1 MKGMRS
7 RILIL
12 AGAIF
17 AYLFLLL
24 PLFVVIGASLDSGA
38 QAYFRFPPQEIS
50 LRWYVEL
57 PAKYWASLGL
67 SFALAFTAG
76 VFAIVV
82 GALAALGIARGSR
95 RGSVALETYFR
106 FPLQV
111 PFVVSGIVF
120 LQFYYLLL
128 DNFGIKLLGSFWA
141 YVIAHTFFCIPYA
154 VGAVGSVIT
163 PDLERIENAARV
175 AGATELRVLRRITLP
190 ALKPGLFAGFFFAF
204 IVSFGDVPVSVFL
217 ATGGPVPLPVEI
229 FQTLQFDFDP
239 RVLAI
244 STVVVVLSSL
254 FIIGV
259 QRIVGL
265 DLVLP
270 GSPQAR

>member
-1 MKGMRS
+1 M
-7 RILIL
+7 
-12 AGAIF
+12 
-17 AYLFLLL
+17 
-24 PLFVVIGASLDSGA
+24 
-38 QAYFRFPPQEIS
+38 S

-57 PAKYWASLGL
+57 PAKYWPSLGL
-67 SFALAFTAG
+67 SFALAFTAERVRRG
-76 VFAIVV
+76 R
-82 GALAALGIARGSR
+82 GALAALGIARGSL

-141 YVIAHTFFCIPYA
+141 YVISHTFFCIPYA

-163 PDLERIENAARV
+163 RDLERIEDAARIT
-175 AGATELRVLRRITLP
+175 GATELRVLRRITLP

-217 ATGGPVPLPVEI
+217 ATGALVPLPVEI

-244 STVVVVLSSL
+244 STIVVILSSG
-254 FIIGV
+254 FIVGM
-259 QRIVGL
+259 QRLVGL
-265 DLVLP
+265 DLILP
-270 GSPQAR
+270 GSARAQ

>member
-1 MKGMRS
+1 MKETRS
-7 RILIL
+7 RVLIL
-12 AGAIF
+12 AGAVG

-24 PLFVVIGASLDSGA
+24 PLLVVIGASLDSGA

-57 PAKYWASLGL
+57 PAKYWISLGL
-67 SFALAFTAG
+67 SFALALTAG
-76 VFAIVV
+76 AFAVIV
-82 GALAALGIARGSR
+82 GGLAALGIARGSWR
-95 RGSVALETYFR
+95 SSVALETYFR

-128 DNFGIKLLGSFWA
+128 DNFGIRLLGSFWA
-141 YVIAHTFFCIPYA
+141 FVIAHTFFCIPYA

-163 PDLERIENAARV
+163 SDLERIENAARI
-175 AGATELRVLRRITLP
+175 AGATEPRVLRRITLP

-217 ATGGPVPLPVEI
+217 GTGAPVPLPVEI

-244 STVVVVLSSL
+244 STVVVILSSL

-259 QRIVGL
+259 QRVVGL

-270 GSPQAR
+270 GSSR

>member
-1 MKGMRS
+1 MKETRS

-17 AYLFLLL
+17 AYAFLLL
-24 PLFVVIGASLDSGA
+24 PLLVVIGASLDSGA

-67 SFALAFTAG
+67 SFAVAFMAGALAVA
-76 VFAIVV
+76 V
-82 GALAALGIARGSR
+82 GGLAALGIARGSL

-154 VGAVGSVIT
+154 VGAVGSVMT
-163 PDLERIENAARV
+163 RDLERTENAARI
-175 AGATELRVLRRITLP
+175 AGATEPRVLRRITLP

-217 ATGGPVPLPVEI
+217 ATGAPVPLPVEI

-244 STVVVVLSSL
+244 STIVVILSSA
-254 FIIGV
+254 FIVGM
-259 QRIVGL
+259 QRLIGL

-270 GSPQAR
+270 GSARAL

>member
-1 MKGMRS
+1 MKERRS
-7 RILIL
+7 RIVIL
-12 AGAIF
+12 AGTVL
-17 AYLFLLL
+17 AYVFLLL
-24 PLFVVIGASLDSGA
+24 PLLVVIGASLDSGA

-50 LRWYVEL
+50 PRWYIEL
-57 PAKYWASLGL
+57 PAKYWTSLAL
-67 SFALAFTAG
+67 SFALAFTAAAAA
-76 VFAIVV
+76 VIV
-82 GALAALGIARGSR
+82 GSLAALGIARGSL
-95 RGSVALETYFR
+95 RGNAVLETYFR

-120 LQFYYLLL
+120 LQFYYLLF
-128 DNFGIKLLGSFWA
+128 DNLGIKLLGSFWG
-141 YVIAHTFFCIPYA
+141 YVLAHTFFCIPYA

-163 PDLERIENAARV
+163 RDLDRIENAARI
-175 AGATELRVLRRITLP
+175 AGATEVRVLTRITLP

-217 ATGGPVPLPVEI
+217 ATGAPVPLPVEI

-244 STVVVVLSSL
+244 STIVVVLSSG
-254 FIIGV
+254 FIVGM
-259 QRIVGL
+259 QRLVGL

-270 GSPQAR
+270 GASRAR